1 MRLTTTLKD
10 KLFRVKTNLTNLDNQ
25 PLSKAT
31 LVILLFLD
39 IFILTA
45 IFNGLGAHTRQLS
58 TPEEFIPSACRQMV
72 IDRTWNPTN
81 RIENLSQ
88 LVNSTNN
95 SYYYRPQQS
104 QHERHPSCTPY
115 MTILNRIKND
125 KDLANSFDE
134 RVKAEREA
142 QDLQRRIG
150 QLKGSYDTALL
161 ETIAQQPEPAT
172 EVDATRTEF
181 KQKNSALNSLKT
193 KIATLDE
200 LINADPT
207 VAALWARLQSSQASD
222 RQSLLADLRTLN
234 FWFPVKKLGMQMLFL
249 LPLFAIFY
257 TWNNASIRR
266 NSGLQTLVSSH
277 LLGVSFIPIFCKLLE
292 AIYDII
298 PKQLLHKLIALLTAL
313 KLVAIWHY
321 LIIAFAIAAA
331 LFLIY
336 IFQKKLFS
344 QEKLVERRIAKG
356 ECQQCGKHLPTGAPA
371 CPFCGY
377 KQFTTCPSCSKSM
390 HAQARHCWTC
400 GAAQHKPENQ
410 HDRSQ

>member
-1 MRLTTTLKD
+1 MSLGARIKD
-10 KLFRVKTNLTNLDNQ
+10 KLFRVKASLTNLDNQ

-45 IFNGLGAHTRQLS
+45 IFNGLDAHTRQLS
-58 TPEEFIPSACRQMV
+58 APDEYIPSACRQMM

-88 LVNSTNN
+88 LVNISNN
-95 SYYYRPQQS
+95 SYDYRPKES

-115 MTILNRIKND
+115 LTLLDRIKND
-125 KDLANSFDE
+125 KAMASNFDE
-134 RVKAEREA
+134 RTKAVREA
-142 QDLQRRIG
+142 EELQRRIG

-161 ETIAQQPEPAT
+161 ETIARQPEPAT

-181 KQKNSALNSLKT
+181 KQKSSALNSLKT
-193 KIATLDE
+193 RIAALDE

-222 RQSLLADLRTLN
+222 RQALLADLRTLN
-234 FWFPVKKLGMQMLFL
+234 FWYPVKKFAMQILFL

-257 TWNNASIRR
+257 TWNNASIRHSR
-266 NSGLQTLVSSH
+266 GLQTLVSAH
-277 LLGVSFIPIFCKLLE
+277 LVLISFIPIFCKLIE
-292 AIYDII
+292 AVYDII
-298 PKQLLHKLIALLTAL
+298 PKKLLHKLIALLTSL

-321 LIIAFAIAAA
+321 LIIAVAIAGA

-344 QEKLVERRIAKG
+344 REKLIERRIARG
-356 ECQQCGKHLPTGAPA
+356 ECQQCGKHLPNGAQA

-377 KQFTTCPSCSKSM
+377 VQFSPCPACGKSKHTQS
-390 HAQARHCWTC
+390 RHCWAC
-400 GAAQHKPENQ
+400 GT
-410 HDRSQ
+410 SQSQD